1 MRKILLIIVFSLGVE
16 VYSQPLPVPD
26 AGAIRESDRSQR
38 SLFDK
43 FQEEQ
48 IRQPREAPDI
58 IEEKPLPEA
67 KEDAVKFYVKEIKL
81 EGLES
86 FPEEDFRHL
95 VEKYEDKDESLD
107 ELNILAKEIEREYLR
122 KGIISACFVP
132 PQDIAEGLVILRV
145 VEAKMGDLQIKKH
158 KYFNNNRLR
167 RYWASEKGK
176 PLRYAEISR
185 SLEFMNKNADRQ
197 VKSTLKAGT
206 EPETTD
212 VYLDVGTRFPFH
224 LTYSFDNAGAVTT
237 GIPRQTYGL
246 KYNNFLGWDDSLVLG
261 YQYGSDFNS
270 KYAFHTIPISGFGTS
285 LMLGYTY
292 SKSFPQ
298 KEFASQ
304 VVDSRSRTSTVYFY
318 QDIYKKDKYLGNIH
332 VGFDAKD
339 KVTST
344 LTDKPLN
351 KDRLRLV
358 RYGGDFNFSGRGS
371 STSLKAELSQGIN
384 APGSK
389 RRHAFSTRNAK
400 NTFSKLNLEVTH
412 KRSLPILKSQLSL
425 KAKGQLANEKL
436 ASQEEFYLGGIDSVR
451 GYPAGDYAA
460 DDAFQINF
468 EFLVPAFF
476 IPKSWRL
483 PYAAKSL
490 RDSITAVALS
500 KE

>member
-1 MRKILLIIVFSLGVE
+1 
-16 VYSQPLPVPD
+16 
-26 AGAIRESDRSQR
+26 
-38 SLFDK
+38 
-43 FQEEQ
+43 
-48 IRQPREAPDI
+48 
-58 IEEKPLPEA
+58 
-67 KEDAVKFYVKEIKL
+67 
-81 EGLES
+81 
-86 FPEEDFRHL
+86 
-95 VEKYEDKDESLD
+95 
-107 ELNILAKEIEREYLR
+107 
-122 KGIISACFVP
+122 
-132 PQDIAEGLVILRV
+132 
-145 VEAKMGDLQIKKH
+145 
-158 KYFNNNRLR
+158 
-167 RYWASEKGK
+167 
-176 PLRYAEISR
+176 
-185 SLEFMNKNADRQ
+185 MNKNADRQ

-389 RRHAFSTRNAK
+389 R
-400 NTFSKLNLEVTH
+400 
-412 KRSLPILKSQLSL
+412 
-425 KAKGQLANEKL
+425 
-436 ASQEEFYLGGIDSVR
+436 
-451 GYPAGDYAA
+451 
-460 DDAFQINF
+460 
-468 EFLVPAFF
+468 
-476 IPKSWRL
+476 
-483 PYAAKSL
+483 
-490 RDSITAVALS
+490 
-500 KE
+500 